1 MSFASPFPEV
11 EVPSTSVYD
20 FLFRNA
26 YGAYLHL
33 GVPPNRVIEIG
44 QQVEI

>member
-1 MSFASPFPEV
+1 MIGEKKGGL
-11 EVPSTSVYD
+11 STWRKYVYD